1 MSKMKELNN
10 YIIALVNLY
19 GLVHR
24 DRVMEIYNSQNKIKL
39 SKTDLDTYFDT
50 PKRLLEENF
59 IAVYKDYFVD
69 TSFLE
74 VEKFDMMLEE
84 KSDKP
89 YYVPEKEELLKYAK
103 GIYYEK
109 NKEYQALVDYIG
121 VNFSPDDPKT
131 ASNLAEEVQ
140 MISQITFNIQL
151 IMDSFNEKGIV
162 FKSVEQANELANL
175 IMNVANNV
183 RLWKNNGYTSRELS
197 EILDNY
203 KYDYSDIVHK

>member
-89 YYVPEKEELLKYAK
+89 YYVPGKEELLKYAK

-175 IMNVANNV
+175 VMNVANNV

>member
-1 MSKMKELNN
+1 MKELNN

-24 DRVMEIYNSQNKIKL
+24 DRVMEIYNSQNKIKV
-39 SKTDLDTYFDT
+39 SKTDLDTYFDI

-175 IMNVANNV
+175 VMNVANNV

>member
-1 MSKMKELNN
+1 MKELNN

-24 DRVMEIYNSQNKIKL
+24 DRVMEIYNSQNKIKV
-39 SKTDLDTYFDT
+39 SKTDLDTYFDI

-89 YYVPEKEELLKYAK
+89 YYVPEKDELLKYAK

-121 VNFSPDDPKT
+121 INFFPDDPKT